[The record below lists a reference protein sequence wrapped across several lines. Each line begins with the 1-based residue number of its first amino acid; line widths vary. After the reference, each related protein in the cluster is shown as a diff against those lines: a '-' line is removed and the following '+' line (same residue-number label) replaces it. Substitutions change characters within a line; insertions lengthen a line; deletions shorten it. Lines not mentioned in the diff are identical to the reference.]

1 MPVLFVYTSTSP
13 ESTRNIARALCDKL
27 IAGDV
32 ILLQG
37 DLGAGKTEFVKGLAT
52 GFGVNEPVTSPTFA
66 LLNVYQGRLP
76 VYHFDLYRLRS
87 LEELDG
93 IGFGEFVGGDG
104 LAVVEWPDAFAAA
117 LPDEFLKVVILP
129 GETVAQRIVRI
140 EPTGGRYAGR
150 WEGSGPTI

>member
-1 MPVLFVYTSTSP
+1 MPVLLVYSSSAP
-13 ESTRNIARALCDKL
+13 ETTRSVARSLCDKL
-27 IAGDV
+27 IVGDV
-32 ILLQG
+32 VLLYG
-37 DLGAGKTEFVKGLAT
+37 DLGAGKTEFVKGLAA
-52 GFGVNEPVTSPTFA
+52 GLGVDEPVTSPTFA

-117 LPDEFLKVVILP
+117 LPDEFLKVDILP

-140 EPTGGRYAGR
+140 
-150 WEGSGPTI
+150 